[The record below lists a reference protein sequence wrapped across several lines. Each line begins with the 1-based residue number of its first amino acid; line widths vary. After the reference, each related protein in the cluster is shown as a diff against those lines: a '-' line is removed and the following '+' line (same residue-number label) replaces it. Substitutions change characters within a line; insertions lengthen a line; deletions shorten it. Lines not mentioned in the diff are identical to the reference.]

1 VHRCVAADL
10 QRLIALCN
18 HLAVALQQPTASLH
32 STSDK
37 APATAADTDIEFP
50 DVSDWVIYCDSLPKR
65 SWAQLGS
72 LHDRLH
78 DQGFF
83 DIDQL
88 TGGHISHSD
97 LAQSLGIGMGIAALI
112 VRYAE
117 DNVVQVHAGT
127 FKMNLA

>member
-1 VHRCVAADL
+1 V
-10 QRLIALCN
+10 
-18 HLAVALQQPTASLH
+18 PLH

-50 DVSDWVIYCDSLPKR
+50 DVSDWVIYCNSLPKR

-72 LHDRLH
+72 LHDRLRN
-78 DQGFF
+78 QGFF
-83 DIDQL
+83 EIDQL
-88 TGGHISHSD
+88 TGDCISHSD

-112 VRYAE
+112 VKYAE
-117 DNVVQVHAGT
+117 DDVAQVHAGT